1 MQTDV
6 NMRELFEAG
15 AHFGHLTRFRDPSMS
30 PYLYGIRNNVH
41 IINLEKT
48 LPLFRQALQFLNK
61 TAAKGGK
68 ILFVGTK
75 KAARDIIVEQAI
87 RAGMPYVNHRW
98 LGGMLTNY
106 KTIRQSIRRLVDI
119 ERMMQ
124 DGTVNFMTKKEG
136 LQLKRELDKLERGLG
151 GIKEM
156 GGLPDVLV
164 VIDVGA
170 EKIAIAEANR
180 LGIPVVGI
188 VDTNHNPEGVD
199 FVVPANDDSM
209 RALQLYISKIAD
221 AIIEGK
227 SSQKPNA
234 GKFQEEFVELPV
246 EDSPFA
252 ENEG

>member
-1 MQTDV
+1 MQTNV
-6 NMRELFEAG
+6 SMRELFESG

-30 PYLYGIRNNVH
+30 PYLYGVRNNVH

-48 LPLFRQALQFLNK
+48 LPLFRQALQFLCK
-61 TAAKGGK
+61 TASKGGK

-75 KAARDIIVEQAI
+75 RAARDILVEQAI

-106 KTIRQSIRRLVDI
+106 KTIRQSIRRLIDI

-124 DGTVNFMTKKEG
+124 DGTLAHMTKKEG

-156 GGLPDVLV
+156 GGLPDVIV
-164 VIDVGA
+164 VIDVGS

-180 LGIPVVGI
+180 LGIPVVGV
-188 VDTNHNPEGVD
+188 VDSNHNPEGLDYVI
-199 FVVPANDDSM
+199 PANDDSM
-209 RALQLYISKIAD
+209 RALQLYLSKMAD
-221 AIIEGK
+221 AVIEGK
-227 SSQKPNA
+227 SSQKPQA

-246 EDSPFA
+246 EGSPFA
-252 ENEG
+252 ESE